1 MYINII
7 WNRYSYWYNKRNF
20 ALFFRK
26 QALPTIFDY
35 RPKYGIYEEQILT
48 DNETTGLEDWFAVN
62 IIDLYWK

>member
-1 MYINII
+1 M
-7 WNRYSYWYNKRNF
+7 
-20 ALFFRK
+20 FRK

-62 IIDLYWK
+62 ITDLY

>member
-1 MYINII
+1 MFYEAGKIKVI
-7 WNRYSYWYNKRNF
+7 
-20 ALFFRK
+20 LPCFFRK

-62 IIDLYWK
+62 ITDLY